1 MEPNNINVKPEP
13 LFSNLSTGVVYPL
26 SIHDPGNNQLSPSC
40 TVLQDDSFTNSNSIR
55 IPSVGFALNG
65 SDKLDTSTTVCLSS
79 QTKTEFYSESD
90 KSNHNSFSSSTDSN
104 TKPLSVHC
112 AEDSSNVFSAQ
123 SSLPSLS
130 SEFQVPNLPN
140 ECSHKLPVHAAA
152 KPSEALFVRA
162 LIGRCKRIAPLWF
175 RGVSSMRE
183 RNREENRR
191 MACNSGQSQSDW
203 SLIALKIGEMNAGS
217 ETDAVSNLLKKLY
230 KELPSDS
237 VFWFL
242 KCWLGSEDTLN
253 DPHSCVISRGDA
265 KGRMR
270 RIDGG
275 KGSDKVWR
283 LDTIVG
289 MLYHGLPM
297 SSTDTNIMVHT
308 CDHELCVRPQHIRF
322 RASSVALV
330 VVLKAL
336 AQAGYTIIPPSI
348 AANSEGIASNVSD
361 EYVDVFGPFSIEQL
375 QQYRSENLN
384 PANESISKLTLSA
397 SDRDLIDLV
406 PVIKDALQKSET
418 SMTITTGSM
427 SLNRANSFPNS
438 YLSYGYP
445 KSHKSDSLHESL
457 TMTTTIN
464 NYSLNTMNYS
474 KQQSPIHQHSMNEFN
489 CSTTATTAA
498 ALLSSTNI
506 NTSIQSYNDSKDY
519 NGGIHHFKSERSNLK
534 RPRPISPSSF
544 PSSPAKNSYHH
555 YYSSSSPPLL
565 ISGIPLSSNSNSNSN
580 NNNNTNPRISQLHPQ
595 IRRPSDSTLLTNG
608 NISSL
613 ISNNPVSNN
622 TSSAFYTFSTHDNS
636 ALSRSLQCGN
646 VIPNATTSSTT
657 TTITTNTN
665 VTTSMVNST
674 SNSLLPHTSSNSLVS
689 RSIKNDQDQSMFH
702 DHDHHFHSDQS
713 LVQRQHQ
720 EGEEEDD
727 DDGDDDHSSSP
738 FLLQSCTNM
747 QQQQQR
753 HCNLNK
759 DGTFLCSQPY
769 LGLIVSNGPMN
780 GLHLYP
786 SSVNNNNTINITNN
800 NNNNNTTVS
809 WMNSSNYSSSGK
821 STPRQPAKKR
831 PEARTPTIDGS
842 LDGENLLS
850 YSLSNSLTSTVSM
863 MTTSTTTGLCNFD
876 DSHAHLSTKSTESTT
891 NTFMVHHKSPFVP
904 VHSRIGRPNSTE
916 LIPTSLN
923 YINNDPGSHCL
934 SSFTT
939 TMTINNSSKNQI
951 SDEYQTITDANVHFS
966 STHHNT
972 NNHEVVEDVDEDDE
986 GEMDQELVDIMVA
999 RNTASTVSNFSSY
1012 SSSSNLHNSF
1022 KPQIGHNQIH
1032 PLLLTYNNNRDNN
1045 NNRQDLQ
1052 NSDEI
1057 GSASPN
1063 GRRVIAAIVAAL
1075 ANVSESPLMMES
1087 STPVNN
1093 SRRSVSACSLPHFDG
1108 NTFNEDSIDL
1118 FSHPNHHHQ
1127 NQNNHNNGN
1136 FITNIQQNPIGQS
1149 IKNHSLNGG
1158 NNEWNTS
1165 NKLMTKKSLRLGIG
1179 DEQPLTPPPPKLMSS
1194 TSSSSSSSSSS
1205 SKKLLT
1211 PLSGSLIRT
1220 TTTTST
1226 SFTDDHT
1233 TLDIIPKLSPN
1244 VNCTMNDDDDNNN
1257 NVNNIGE
1264 YNLNRKNSS
1273 PQESSMQ
1280 ELASLLR
1287 NSPASGISQEL
1298 IDMLANM
1305 AQQYGMQQSRTGS
1318 RASRP
1323 SSQVAQRFYRSLVNG
1338 SVCGSPFP
1346 ITPVGSSSSS
1356 TFNFL
1361 HTPNN
1366 CVGVSGVSV
1375 GGIVTCE
1382 QNNNITPLSYCHQ
1395 TNGLTTTTT
1404 TDDNNSSNYSM
1415 LPTNHLHSLSFTPLS
1430 IDDLD
1435 SSNSLQIL
1443 PTCTNHELLLTNN
1456 RNCTNQCAILN
1467 HHHCSSSLSS
1477 SSSSQ
1482 FISSSSSSSSSS
1494 LSSSSSTIS
1503 SFNSHVN
1510 NNNNNSN
1517 TVPISSTTSAFS
1529 LQN

>member
-55 IPSVGFALNG
+55 KLSVGFALND

-79 QTKTEFYSESD
+79 QTKAEFYPESD

-348 AANSEGIASNVSD
+348 AANSEGIAPNVPD

-427 SLNRANSFPNS
+427 NLNRANSFPNS
-438 YLSYGYP
+438 YLSY
-445 KSHKSDSLHESL
+445 
-457 TMTTTIN
+457 
-464 NYSLNTMNYS
+464 
-474 KQQSPIHQHSMNEFN
+474 
-489 CSTTATTAA
+489 
-498 ALLSSTNI
+498 
-506 NTSIQSYNDSKDY
+506 DY

-555 YYSSSSPPLL
+555 YYSSS
-565 ISGIPLSSNSNSNSN
+565 I
-580 NNNNTNPRISQLHPQ
+580 HPQ

-613 ISNNPVSNN
+613 ISNNSVSNN

-636 ALSRSLQCGN
+636 ALSRSLQC
-646 VIPNATTSSTT
+646 
-657 TTITTNTN
+657 
-665 VTTSMVNST
+665 
-674 SNSLLPHTSSNSLVS
+674 
-689 RSIKNDQDQSMFH
+689 
-702 DHDHHFHSDQS
+702 
-713 LVQRQHQ
+713 VQRQHQ

-727 DDGDDDHSSSP
+727 DDGDDDHSTSP
-738 FLLQSCTNM
+738 FLLQSCTTM

-759 DGTFLCSQPY
+759 DSTFLCSQPY
-769 LGLIVSNGPMN
+769 LGLIVNDGSMN
-780 GLHLYP
+780 
-786 SSVNNNNTINITNN
+786 
-800 NNNNNTTVS
+800 VS

-850 YSLSNSLTSTVSM
+850 YPLSNSLTSTVST

-876 DSHAHLSTKSTESTT
+876 DSHTHLSTTSITSTESTT
-891 NTFMVHHKSPFVP
+891 NTFMVHHKSPF
-904 VHSRIGRPNSTE
+904 
-916 LIPTSLN
+916 
-923 YINNDPGSHCL
+923 D
-934 SSFTT
+934 
-939 TMTINNSSKNQI
+939 
-951 SDEYQTITDANVHFS
+951 
-966 STHHNT
+966 
-972 NNHEVVEDVDEDDE
+972 
-986 GEMDQELVDIMVA
+986 
-999 RNTASTVSNFSSY
+999 
-1012 SSSSNLHNSF
+1012 
-1022 KPQIGHNQIH
+1022 
-1032 PLLLTYNNNRDNN
+1032 LL
-1045 NNRQDLQ
+1045 

-1057 GSASPN
+1057 GSTSPN

-1118 FSHPNHHHQ
+1118 FSHPNYHHQ
-1127 NQNNHNNGN
+1127 NPNNHNNGN
-1136 FITNIQQNPIGQS
+1136 FITNIHPNPTGQS

-1194 TSSSSSSSSSS
+1194 TSSSSSSS
-1205 SKKLLT
+1205 KKLT
-1211 PLSGSLIRT
+1211 PLSGSLIKT
-1220 TTTTST
+1220 ITTTST

-1257 NVNNIGE
+1257 MNNIDE

-1361 HTPNN
+1361 HTPNS
-1366 CVGVSGVSV
+1366 CGGVSGVSV

-1395 TNGLTTTTT
+1395 TNGLTTTT
-1404 TDDNNSSNYSM
+1404 DNNSSNYSM

-1435 SSNSLQIL
+1435 SSSSLQIL

-1456 RNCTNQCAILN
+1456 LCGQK
-1467 HHHCSSSLSS
+1467 HHHDVDDDD
-1477 SSSSQ
+1477 
-1482 FISSSSSSSSSS
+1482 IEKEGRI
-1494 LSSSSSTIS
+1494 TM
-1503 SFNSHVN
+1503 
-1510 NNNNNSN
+1510 
-1517 TVPISSTTSAFS
+1517 
-1529 LQN
+1529 